1 MHYAAILCS
10 PATQVNLTISK
21 AHQVPLFFSATR
33 HCALKRPFSC
43 TVPSFKLIYF
53 PGIEY
58 SDKAAVAVRD
68 RKMEIERERERER
81 RGGTQIKLIAYSIH
95 MRATIQS
102 TRLNVSAIKQPGKEK
117 QRERGGGGGGGGGKV
132 STLNL
137 SQEMNLRKIHHV
149 IFKDRKSSRE
159 DNSQQRS
166 STGN

>member
-81 RGGTQIKLIAYSIH
+81 EEEE
-95 MRATIQS
+95 
-102 TRLNVSAIKQPGKEK
+102 P
-117 QRERGGGGGGGGGKV
+117 
-132 STLNL
+132 
-137 SQEMNLRKIHHV
+137 
-149 IFKDRKSSRE
+149 KS
-159 DNSQQRS
+159 N
-166 STGN
+166 